1 MDFDAHFQGFLVTT
15 VNLKP
20 WKLDLLDTRV
30 GAITNAFQV
39 DAEVG
44 SMYKEHSPQG
54 SWAQQTIINPV
65 GAFDE
70 FDADI
75 LLHLEQDDDCNDNPK
90 KYLQRVRAAYKRH
103 TTYQSMVRRKN
114 RCVRIGYA
122 NDCHVDVVPSITLD
136 DGRQVI
142 INYAENAFEET
153 NPVGFADWMKER
165 DDITGGNLRRVIRL
179 FKWLRDFKNTFSCPS
194 IILTV
199 MLGNRVRYWDSDT
212 RYADVPTTLV
222 HLLEDLVTWLNEH
235 FTMPLLDDPS
245 CPGTSFNH
253 RWDDAKYET
262 FKKKA
267 ADYATWAREAY
278 DLQDDDD
285 QAALVAWQKMFG
297 PEFAADEVKD
307 ARSQVLANKAL
318 RASASLSE
326 ASSTI
331 QVKDVAPHEE
341 FIQHKY
347 SSVTLRYDAR
357 IDAVVLGTYPKN
369 LRRLRVVPKHRD
381 LRFHLVTNAPEPY
394 EVLWKVRNHGAEA
407 ARGAGELRGQIRHG
421 GNEGRNVHRESTAY
435 RGTHYV
441 EAYVVK
447 NGIVV
452 ASDHHDVKII

>member
-1 MDFDAHFQGFLVTT
+1 MDFEAHFQGFLIST

-30 GAITNAFQV
+30 GAITNAFQA

-65 GAFDE
+65 DAFDE

-103 TTYQSMVRRKN
+103 ITYQSMVLRKN
-114 RCVRIGYA
+114 RCVRIEYA
-122 NDCHVDVVPSITLD
+122 NDCHVDVVPAITLA
-136 DGRQVI
+136 DGRQMI

-179 FKWLRDFKNTFSCPS
+179 FKWLRDYKNTFSCPS

-199 MLGNRVRYWDSDT
+199 MLGDRVRYWDSDT
-212 RYADVPTTLV
+212 RYADIPTTLV
-222 HLLEDLVTWLNEH
+222 HLLEDLVTWLDGH
-235 FTMPLLDDPS
+235 VTMPLLDDPS
-245 CPGTSFNH
+245 CPGTNFNH
-253 RWDDAKYET
+253 RWKDPAKYET

-278 DLQDDDD
+278 DLQEDDD
-285 QAALVAWQKMFG
+285 QAALLAWQKMFG

-307 ARSQVLANKAL
+307 ARSQVIAHKAL
-318 RASASLSE
+318 LASPTPRE
-326 ASSTI
+326 PSSNV
-331 QVKDVAPHEE
+331 QSRDVAPHEE
-341 FIQHKY
+341 FIQHRF

-357 IDAVVLGTYPKN
+357 IDAVVLGAYPKN
-369 LRRLRVVPKHRD
+369 LRR
-381 LRFHLVTNAPEPY
+381 
-394 EVLWKVRNHGAEA
+394 
-407 ARGAGELRGQIRHG
+407 QIRHG
-421 GNEGRNVHRESTAY
+421 GNEGRNVHRESTRY

-447 NGIVV
+447 NGVVV
-452 ASDHHDVKII
+452 ASDNHDVKII